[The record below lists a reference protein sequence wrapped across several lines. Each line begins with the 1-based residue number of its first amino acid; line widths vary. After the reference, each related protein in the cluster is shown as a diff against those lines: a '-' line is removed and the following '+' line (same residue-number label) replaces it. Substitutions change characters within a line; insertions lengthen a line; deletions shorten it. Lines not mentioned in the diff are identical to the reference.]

1 MWQTPNQLL
10 RAVFA
15 DIQIPEYVARCKALG
30 LINKVITGPLWQ
42 VLECNDVSILDM
54 NERAKLDRLLCEKPN
69 ATTLCLEGMIVF
81 ANNKT
86 SAWLEAKTPEEK
98 EDLLKKAVFLQSL
111 NNSTGCKSKDY

>member
-1 MWQTPNQLL
+1 MPKSN
-10 RAVFA
+10 
-15 DIQIPEYVARCKALG
+15 
-30 LINKVITGPLWQ
+30 VISGR
-42 VLECNDVSILDM
+42 DF
-54 NERAKLDRLLCEKPN
+54 AKLDRLLREKPN